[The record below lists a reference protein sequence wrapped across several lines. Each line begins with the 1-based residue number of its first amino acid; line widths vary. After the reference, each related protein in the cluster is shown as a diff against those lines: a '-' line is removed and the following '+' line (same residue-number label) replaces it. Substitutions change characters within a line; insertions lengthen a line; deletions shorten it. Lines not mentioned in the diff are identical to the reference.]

1 MIINKTVLFVSEA
14 ACVLGCSSHQIYQLI
29 HAGKLKAYRRRRTGM
44 ENPGTLH
51 RTVYIQPHESDVTT

>member
-29 HAGKLKAYRRRRTGM
+29 HAGQLKAYKDDGARAWKIPERSI
-44 ENPGTLH
+44 EQ
-51 RTVYIQPHESDVTT
+51 YIYSRMKAM